1 MRVLII
7 GLSILLE
14 LLIPALASAQ
24 TQTLPQGWSMVGN
37 DKGSSVDPI
46 VVFGNATSPTL
57 LSSSVTSV
65 WTWDNS
71 LSQWNFFTPSMTPQ
85 QLSTYATANGYGV
98 LSSIAKGE
106 GFWVNAKSQ
115 FLYDPNIPTTSITS
129 LVNTAMYPSSDGAGH
144 STFVDI
150 TLSKQGF
157 IDITTF
163 IASVKLY
170 SPSLLLLDENL
181 TGSDV
186 IQAGT
191 YKLKLTY
198 TATSNTP
205 GNVTIFSTAITPYG
219 TLKELKSSRYNA
231 VGSLGGYSEYY
242 RLNVIN
248 DKNIDITTFMANA
261 YIFNV
266 SKLGEDVSL
275 LDNYVNVSGTKFLSK
290 GEYIMKIS
298 FTATSNTPGSVTV
311 YIP

>member
-163 IASVKLY
+163 IASVKFNY
-170 SPSLLLLDENL
+170 
-181 TGSDV
+181 
-186 IQAGT
+186 
-191 YKLKLTY
+191 
-198 TATSNTP
+198 
-205 GNVTIFSTAITPYG
+205 
-219 TLKELKSSRYNA
+219 
-231 VGSLGGYSEYY
+231 
-242 RLNVIN
+242 LNDFVKHRI
-248 DKNIDITTFMANA
+248 
-261 YIFNV
+261 
-266 SKLGEDVSL
+266 
-275 LDNYVNVSGTKFLSK
+275 
-290 GEYIMKIS
+290 
-298 FTATSNTPGSVTV
+298 
-311 YIP
+311 